1 MIMSNNLIIT
11 SYNKIAFLG
20 DLHGNTNNAYKL
32 IDFIMEHDN
41 PDLLIQ
47 VGDMGVMGELFE
59 KYLNKLNKKLE
70 SYNIE
75 LWFIDGNHEN
85 FNWLLN
91 KVKNPYG
98 LNSITSKIKYIP
110 RGTMLTLGKKNF
122 YFCGGAFSID
132 KFMRTIYKSWWPQ
145 ETLSKEETEELIN
158 YYNENYS
165 NYKIDYFIS
174 HDTPLFEYYQDDS
187 IFMNQSDFYED
198 YSHKMNLSKLY
209 ELTKAPK
216 IIHGH
221 YHVNNKFK
229 KDGIENITLNCDG
242 SPFTEQYTIVEV

>member
-1 MIMSNNLIIT
+1 MNNNQIIT

-32 IDFIMEHDN
+32 IDYIMEHDN

-91 KVKNPYG
+91 KVKNPHG
-98 LNSITSKIKYIP
+98 LNTITPKIKYIP

-174 HDTPLFEYYQDDS
+174 HDTPLFEHYQDDS
-187 IFMNQSDFYED
+187 IFMKQSDFYED

-209 ELTKAPK
+209 ELTNAPK

-221 YHVNNKFK
+221 YHKYNKFIQ
-229 KDGIENITLNCDG
+229 DGVENITLNCDV

>member
-1 MIMSNNLIIT
+1 MSNNQIVT
-11 SYNKIAFLG
+11 TYSKIAFLG

-91 KVKNPYG
+91 KVKNPHG

-145 ETLSKEETEELIN
+145 EILSKEETEELIN

-174 HDTPLFEYYQDDS
+174 HDTPLFEHYQDDS

-198 YSHKMNLSKLY
+198 YSHKINLRKIY

-221 YHVNNKFK
+221 YHRFNKFIQ
-229 KDGIENITLNCDG
+229 DGVENITLNCDG

>member
-1 MIMSNNLIIT
+1 MSNNQIVTTYSKIT
-11 SYNKIAFLG
+11 FLG

-91 KVKNPYG
+91 KVKNPHG

-145 ETLSKEETEELIN
+145 EILSKEETEELIN

-174 HDTPLFEYYQDDS
+174 HDTPLFEHYQDDS

-198 YSHKMNLSKLY
+198 YSHKINLRKIY

-221 YHVNNKFK
+221 YHRFNKFIQ
-229 KDGIENITLNCDG
+229 DGVENITLNCDG
-242 SPFTEQYTIVEV
+242 SPFTEQYTIVEA

>member
-1 MIMSNNLIIT
+1 MIMTHHILT
-11 SYNKIAFLG
+11 SYHKIAFLG

-32 IDFIMEHDN
+32 IDYIMKHEN

-91 KVKNPYG
+91 KVENPHD
-98 LNSITSKIKYIP
+98 LNTITPKIKYIP

-132 KFMRTIYKSWWPQ
+132 KFMRIIYKSWWPQ

-174 HDTPLFEYYQDDS
+174 HDTPLFEHYQDDS
-187 IFMNQSDFYED
+187 IFMNQADFYED
-198 YSHKMNLSKLY
+198 YFHKMNLSKLY

-242 SPFTEQYTIVEV
+242 SPFEEQYIIVEV

>member
-1 MIMSNNLIIT
+1 MSNNQIVT
-11 SYNKIAFLG
+11 TYSKIAFLG

-91 KVKNPYG
+91 KVKNPHG

-174 HDTPLFEYYQDDS
+174 HDTPLFEHYQDDS

-198 YSHKMNLSKLY
+198 YSHKINLRKIY

-221 YHVNNKFK
+221 YHRFNKFIQ
-229 KDGIENITLNCDG
+229 DGVENITLNCDG
-242 SPFTEQYTIVEV
+242 SPFTEQYTIVEA

>member
-1 MIMSNNLIIT
+1 MSNNQIVT
-11 SYNKIAFLG
+11 TYSKTAFLG

-91 KVKNPYG
+91 KVKNPHG

-145 ETLSKEETEELIN
+145 EILSKEETEELIN

-174 HDTPLFEYYQDDS
+174 HDTPLFEHYQDDS

-198 YSHKMNLSKLY
+198 YSHKINLRKIY

-221 YHVNNKFK
+221 YHRFNKFIQ
-229 KDGIENITLNCDG
+229 DGVENITLNCDG
-242 SPFTEQYTIVEV
+242 SPFTEQYTIVEA

>member
-1 MIMSNNLIIT
+1 MSNNQIVT
-11 SYNKIAFLG
+11 TYSKIAFLG

-91 KVKNPYG
+91 KVKNPHG

-145 ETLSKEETEELIN
+145 EILSKEETEELIN

-174 HDTPLFEYYQDDS
+174 HDTPLFEHYQDDS

-198 YSHKMNLSKLY
+198 YSHKINLRKIY

-221 YHVNNKFK
+221 YHRFNKFIQ
-229 KDGIENITLNCDG
+229 DGVENITLNCDG
-242 SPFTEQYTIVEV
+242 SPFTEQYTIVEA

>member
-1 MIMSNNLIIT
+1 MSNNQIVT
-11 SYNKIAFLG
+11 NYSKIAFLG

-91 KVKNPYG
+91 KVKNPHG

-122 YFCGGAFSID
+122 YFCGGGVFFF
-132 KFMRTIYKSWWPQ
+132 KFIRKIY
-145 ETLSKEETEELIN
+145 
-158 YYNENYS
+158 
-165 NYKIDYFIS
+165 
-174 HDTPLFEYYQDDS
+174 
-187 IFMNQSDFYED
+187 
-198 YSHKMNLSKLY
+198 
-209 ELTKAPK
+209 
-216 IIHGH
+216 
-221 YHVNNKFK
+221 
-229 KDGIENITLNCDG
+229 
-242 SPFTEQYTIVEV
+242 

>member
-1 MIMSNNLIIT
+1 MSNNQIVT
-11 SYNKIAFLG
+11 TYSKIAFLG

-91 KVKNPYG
+91 KVKNPHG

-145 ETLSKEETEELIN
+145 EILSKEETEELIN

-174 HDTPLFEYYQDDS
+174 HDTPLFEHYQDDS

-198 YSHKMNLSKLY
+198 YSHKMNLRKIY

-221 YHVNNKFK
+221 YHRFNKFIQN
-229 KDGIENITLNCDG
+229 GVENITLNCDG
-242 SPFTEQYTIVEV
+242 SPFTEQYTIVEA

>member
-1 MIMSNNLIIT
+1 MSNNQIIT

-91 KVKNPYG
+91 KVKNPHG
-98 LNSITSKIKYIP
+98 LNTITSKIKYIP

-145 ETLSKEETEELIN
+145 ETLSKEETKELIN
-158 YYNENYS
+158 YYNDTYS

-174 HDTPLFEYYQDDS
+174 HDTPLFEHYQDDS

-198 YSHKMNLSKLY
+198 YSHKMNLRKIY

-221 YHVNNKFK
+221 YHRFNKFIQ
-229 KDGIENITLNCDG
+229 DGVENITLNCDG

>member
-1 MIMSNNLIIT
+1 
-11 SYNKIAFLG
+11 
-20 DLHGNTNNAYKL
+20 
-32 IDFIMEHDN
+32 
-41 PDLLIQ
+41 
-47 VGDMGVMGELFE
+47 
-59 KYLNKLNKKLE
+59 
-70 SYNIE
+70 
-75 LWFIDGNHEN
+75 
-85 FNWLLN
+85 
-91 KVKNPYG
+91 
-98 LNSITSKIKYIP
+98 
-110 RGTMLTLGKKNF
+110 
-122 YFCGGAFSID
+122 
-132 KFMRTIYKSWWPQ
+132 MRTIYKSWWPQ

>member
-1 MIMSNNLIIT
+1 MSNNQIVT
-11 SYNKIAFLG
+11 TYSKIAFLG

-91 KVKNPYG
+91 KVKNPHG

-145 ETLSKEETEELIN
+145 EILSKEETEELIN

-174 HDTPLFEYYQDDS
+174 HDTPLFEHYQDDS

-198 YSHKMNLSKLY
+198 YSHKINLRKIY

-221 YHVNNKFK
+221 YHRFNKFIQ
-229 KDGIENITLNCDG
+229 DGVENITLNCDS
-242 SPFTEQYTIVEV
+242 SPFTEQYTIVEA

>member
-1 MIMSNNLIIT
+1 MSNNQIIT

-32 IDFIMEHDN
+32 IDYIMEHDN

-91 KVKNPYG
+91 KVKNPHG

-145 ETLSKEETEELIN
+145 EILSKEETEELIN

-174 HDTPLFEYYQDDS
+174 HDTPLFEHYQDDS

-198 YSHKMNLSKLY
+198 YSHKINLRKIY

-221 YHVNNKFK
+221 YHRFNKFIQ
-229 KDGIENITLNCDG
+229 DGVENITLNCDG
-242 SPFTEQYTIVEV
+242 SPFTEQYTIVEA

>member
-1 MIMSNNLIIT
+1 MSNNQIIT

-32 IDFIMEHDN
+32 IDYIMEHDN

-91 KVKNPYG
+91 KVKNPHG

-145 ETLSKEETEELIN
+145 EILSKEETEELIN

-174 HDTPLFEYYQDDS
+174 HDTPLFEHYQDDS

-198 YSHKMNLSKLY
+198 YSHKINLRKIY

-221 YHVNNKFK
+221 YHRFNKFIQ
-229 KDGIENITLNCDG
+229 DGVENITLNCDG

>member
-1 MIMSNNLIIT
+1 MSNNQIVT
-11 SYNKIAFLG
+11 NYSKIAFLG

-91 KVKNPYG
+91 KVKNPHG
-98 LNSITSKIKYIP
+98 LNSVTSKIKYIP
-110 RGTMLTLGKKNF
+110 RGTMITLGKKNF

-174 HDTPLFEYYQDDS
+174 HDTPLFEHYQDDS

-198 YSHKMNLSKLY
+198 YSHKMNLRKLY
-209 ELTKAPK
+209 ELIKAPK

-221 YHVNNKFK
+221 YHRFNKFIQ
-229 KDGIENITLNCDG
+229 DGVENITLNCDG

>member
-1 MIMSNNLIIT
+1 MSNNQIIT

-32 IDFIMEHDN
+32 IDYIMEHDN

-70 SYNIE
+70 TYNIE

-174 HDTPLFEYYQDDS
+174 HDTPLFEHYQDDS

-198 YSHKMNLSKLY
+198 YSHKMNLRKIY

-221 YHVNNKFK
+221 YHRFNKFIQ
-229 KDGIENITLNCDG
+229 DGVENITLNCDD

>member
-1 MIMSNNLIIT
+1 MSNNQIIT

-91 KVKNPYG
+91 KVKNPHG

-145 ETLSKEETEELIN
+145 EILSKEETEELIN

-174 HDTPLFEYYQDDS
+174 HDTPLFEHYQDYS

-198 YSHKMNLSKLY
+198 YSHKINLRKIY

-221 YHVNNKFK
+221 YHRFNKFIQ
-229 KDGIENITLNCDG
+229 DGVENITLNCDG
-242 SPFTEQYTIVEV
+242 SPFTEQYTIVEA

>member
-1 MIMSNNLIIT
+1 MSNNQIVT
-11 SYNKIAFLG
+11 TYSKIAFLG

-91 KVKNPYG
+91 KVKNPHG

-145 ETLSKEETEELIN
+145 EILSKEETEELIN

-165 NYKIDYFIS
+165 NYKIDYFVS
-174 HDTPLFEYYQDDS
+174 HDTPLFEHYQDDS

-198 YSHKMNLSKLY
+198 YSHKINLRKIY

-221 YHVNNKFK
+221 YHRFNKFIQ
-229 KDGIENITLNCDG
+229 DGVENITLNCDG
-242 SPFTEQYTIVEV
+242 SPFTEQYTIVEA

>member
-1 MIMSNNLIIT
+1 MSNNQIVT
-11 SYNKIAFLG
+11 NYSKIAFLG

-91 KVKNPYG
+91 KVKNPHG
-98 LNSITSKIKYIP
+98 LNTITSKIKYIP

-158 YYNENYS
+158 YYNDTYS

-174 HDTPLFEYYQDDS
+174 HDTPLFEHYQDDS

-198 YSHKMNLSKLY
+198 YSHKMNLRKIY

-221 YHVNNKFK
+221 YHRFNKFIQ
-229 KDGIENITLNCDG
+229 DGVENITLNCDG

>member
-1 MIMSNNLIIT
+1 MSNNQIVT
-11 SYNKIAFLG
+11 TYSKIAFLG

-47 VGDMGVMGELFE
+47 VGNMGVMGELFE

-91 KVKNPYG
+91 KVKNPHG

-145 ETLSKEETEELIN
+145 EILSKEETEELIN

-174 HDTPLFEYYQDDS
+174 HDTPLFEHYQDDS

-198 YSHKMNLSKLY
+198 YSHKINLRKIY

-221 YHVNNKFK
+221 YHRFNKFIQ
-229 KDGIENITLNCDG
+229 DGVENITLNCDG
-242 SPFTEQYTIVEV
+242 SPFTEQYTIVEA

>member
-1 MIMSNNLIIT
+1 MSNNQIIT

-20 DLHGNTNNAYKL
+20 DLHGNTSNAYKL
-32 IDFIMEHDN
+32 IDYIMEHDN

-91 KVKNPYG
+91 KVKNPHG

-174 HDTPLFEYYQDDS
+174 HDTPLFEHYQDDS

-198 YSHKMNLSKLY
+198 YFHKMNLRKLY

-216 IIHGH
+216 IVHGH
-221 YHVNNKFK
+221 YHRFNKFIQN
-229 KDGIENITLNCDG
+229 GIENITLNCDG
-242 SPFTEQYTIVEV
+242 SPFEEQYLIVEV

>member
-1 MIMSNNLIIT
+1 MSNNQIVT
-11 SYNKIAFLG
+11 TYSKIAFLG

-59 KYLNKLNKKLE
+59 KYLNELNKKLE

-91 KVKNPYG
+91 KVKNPHG

-145 ETLSKEETEELIN
+145 EILSKEETEELIN

-174 HDTPLFEYYQDDS
+174 HDTPLFEHYQDDS

-198 YSHKMNLSKLY
+198 YSHKINLRKIY

-221 YHVNNKFK
+221 YHRFNKFIQ
-229 KDGIENITLNCDG
+229 DGVENITLNCDG
-242 SPFTEQYTIVEV
+242 SPFTEQYTIVEA

>member
-1 MIMSNNLIIT
+1 MSNNQIVT
-11 SYNKIAFLG
+11 TYSKIAFLG

-91 KVKNPYG
+91 KVKNPHG

-145 ETLSKEETEELIN
+145 EILSKEETEELIN
-158 YYNENYS
+158 YYNVNYS

-174 HDTPLFEYYQDDS
+174 HDTPLFEHYQDDS

-198 YSHKMNLSKLY
+198 YSHKINLRKIY

-221 YHVNNKFK
+221 YHRFNKFIQ
-229 KDGIENITLNCDG
+229 DGVENITLNCDG
-242 SPFTEQYTIVEV
+242 SPFTEQYTIVEA

>member
-1 MIMSNNLIIT
+1 MSNNQIVT
-11 SYNKIAFLG
+11 TYSKIAFLG

-91 KVKNPYG
+91 KVKNPHG
-98 LNSITSKIKYIP
+98 LNYITSKIKYIP

-145 ETLSKEETEELIN
+145 EILSKEETEELIN

-174 HDTPLFEYYQDDS
+174 HDTPLFEHYQDDS

-198 YSHKMNLSKLY
+198 YSHKINLRKIY

-221 YHVNNKFK
+221 YHRFNKFIQ
-229 KDGIENITLNCDG
+229 DGVENITLNCDG
-242 SPFTEQYTIVEV
+242 SPFTEQYTIVEA

>member
-1 MIMSNNLIIT
+1 MSNNQIVT
-11 SYNKIAFLG
+11 TYSKIAFLG

-91 KVKNPYG
+91 KVKNPHG

-145 ETLSKEETEELIN
+145 EILSKEETEELIN

-174 HDTPLFEYYQDDS
+174 HDTPLFEHYQDDS

-198 YSHKMNLSKLY
+198 YSHKMNLRKIY

-221 YHVNNKFK
+221 YHRFNKFIQ
-229 KDGIENITLNCDG
+229 DGVENITLNCDG
-242 SPFTEQYTIVEV
+242 SPFTEQYTIVEA

>member
-1 MIMSNNLIIT
+1 MSNNQIVT
-11 SYNKIAFLG
+11 TYSKIAFLG

-91 KVKNPYG
+91 KVKNPHG

-145 ETLSKEETEELIN
+145 EILSKEETEELIN

-174 HDTPLFEYYQDDS
+174 HDTPLFEHYQDDS
-187 IFMNQSDFYED
+187 IFMKQSDFYED

-209 ELTKAPK
+209 ELINAPK

-221 YHVNNKFK
+221 YHKYNKFIQ
-229 KDGIENITLNCDG
+229 DGVENITLNCDG

>member
-1 MIMSNNLIIT
+1 MSNNQIIT

-91 KVKNPYG
+91 KVKNPHG
-98 LNSITSKIKYIP
+98 LNTITSKIKYMP
-110 RGTMLTLGKKNF
+110 RGTMLTLGKRNF

-174 HDTPLFEYYQDDS
+174 HDTPLFEHYQDDS
-187 IFMNQSDFYED
+187 IFMNHSDFYED
-198 YSHKMNLSKLY
+198 YSHKMNLRKIY

-221 YHVNNKFK
+221 YHRFNKFIQ
-229 KDGIENITLNCDG
+229 DGVENITLNCDG

>member
-1 MIMSNNLIIT
+1 MSNNQIVT
-11 SYNKIAFLG
+11 NYSKIAFLG

-91 KVKNPYG
+91 KVKNPHG
-98 LNSITSKIKYIP
+98 LNSVTSKIKYIP
-110 RGTMLTLGKKNF
+110 RGTMITLGKKNF

-174 HDTPLFEYYQDDS
+174 HDTPLFEHYQDDS

-198 YSHKMNLSKLY
+198 YSHKMNLRKLY

-221 YHVNNKFK
+221 YHRFNKVIQ
-229 KDGIENITLNCDG
+229 DGVENITLNCDG

>member
-1 MIMSNNLIIT
+1 MTHHILTN
-11 SYNKIAFLG
+11 YHKIAFLG

-32 IDFIMEHDN
+32 IDYIMKHDN

-91 KVKNPYG
+91 KVKNPHG
-98 LNSITSKIKYIP
+98 LNTITSKIKYIP
-110 RGTMLTLGKKNF
+110 RGTMLTLGSKNF

-187 IFMNQSDFYED
+187 IFMNQADFYED
-198 YSHKMNLSKLY
+198 YFHKMNLSKLY
-209 ELTKAPK
+209 ELTNAPK

-229 KDGIENITLNCDG
+229 KDGIENTTLNCDG
-242 SPFTEQYTIVEV
+242 SPFEEQYIIVEV

>member
-1 MIMSNNLIIT
+1 MSNNQIVT
-11 SYNKIAFLG
+11 TYSKIAFLG
-20 DLHGNTNNAYKL
+20 DLHGDTNNAYKL

-91 KVKNPYG
+91 KVKNPHG

-145 ETLSKEETEELIN
+145 EILSKEETEELIN

-174 HDTPLFEYYQDDS
+174 HDTPLFEHYQDDS

-198 YSHKMNLSKLY
+198 YSHKINLRKIY

-221 YHVNNKFK
+221 YHRFNKFIQ
-229 KDGIENITLNCDG
+229 DGVENITLNCDG
-242 SPFTEQYTIVEV
+242 SPFTEQYTIVEA

>member
-1 MIMSNNLIIT
+1 MSNNQIVT
-11 SYNKIAFLG
+11 TYSKIAFLG

-91 KVKNPYG
+91 KVKNPHG

-145 ETLSKEETEELIN
+145 EILSKEETEELIN

-174 HDTPLFEYYQDDS
+174 HDTPLFEHYQDDS

-198 YSHKMNLSKLY
+198 YSHKINLRKIY

-221 YHVNNKFK
+221 YHRFNKFIQN
-229 KDGIENITLNCDG
+229 GVENITLNCDG
-242 SPFTEQYTIVEV
+242 SPFTDQYTIVEA

>member
-1 MIMSNNLIIT
+1 MSNNQIIT

-91 KVKNPYG
+91 KVKNPHG
-98 LNSITSKIKYIP
+98 LNTITSKIKYIP

-158 YYNENYS
+158 YYNDTYS

-174 HDTPLFEYYQDDS
+174 HDTPLFEHYQDDS

-198 YSHKMNLSKLY
+198 YSHKMNLRKIY

-221 YHVNNKFK
+221 YHRFNKFIQ
-229 KDGIENITLNCDG
+229 DGVENITLNCDG

>member
-1 MIMSNNLIIT
+1 MSNNQIVT
-11 SYNKIAFLG
+11 NYSKIAFLG

-32 IDFIMEHDN
+32 IDFIMEHNN

-91 KVKNPYG
+91 KVKNPHG

-110 RGTMLTLGKKNF
+110 RGTMLTLGKRNF

-174 HDTPLFEYYQDDS
+174 HDTPLFEHYQDDS

-198 YSHKMNLSKLY
+198 YSHKMNLRKLY

-221 YHVNNKFK
+221 YHIFNKFIQ
-229 KDGIENITLNCDG
+229 DRVENITLNCDG
-242 SPFTEQYTIVEV
+242 SPFTEQYIIVEV

>member
-1 MIMSNNLIIT
+1 MSNNQIVT
-11 SYNKIAFLG
+11 NYSKIAFLG

-91 KVKNPYG
+91 KVKNPHG
-98 LNSITSKIKYIP
+98 LNSVTSKIKYIP
-110 RGTMLTLGKKNF
+110 RGTMITLGKKNF

-174 HDTPLFEYYQDDS
+174 HDTPLFEHYQDDS

-198 YSHKMNLSKLY
+198 YSHKMNLRKLY

-221 YHVNNKFK
+221 YHRFNKVIQ
-229 KDGIENITLNCDG
+229 DGVENITLNCDG
-242 SPFTEQYTIVEV
+242 SPFTEQYKIVEV